1 MAQNPDIN
9 LSNATRANLLSLT
22 RTTDLIA
29 RTQERLSTG
38 LKVNSAIDDAIAF
51 FQARSLSDRA
61 SDLSLLK
68 STIDLSI
75 NTVETSNDG
84 IESIVGIV
92 EQMKGLA
99 LSSKADND
107 LANRSKAA
115 VQFNDL
121 RTQIDNLANDASFRG
136 TNIIKGSPANLKV
149 TFSEDG
155 SSFLTVSGI
164 ASDSSGLSLT
174 TSASNW
180 DTDANIDLAIN
191 DLDSAL
197 STLRSTAAS
206 LGSTASVLTLR
217 LDFTKNLINSLED
230 GSSKLVNADLNEE
243 SANLLTLQTRQQLGT
258 IGLSIA
264 QQSEQSILRLF

>member
-1 MAQNPDIN
+1 MANDVN
-9 LSNATRANLLSLT
+9 LSGATRTNLLALQ

-61 SDLSLLK
+61 GDLSVLK
-68 STIDLSI
+68 DDIDQGVSA
-75 NTVETSNDG
+75 VETAVAG
-84 IESIVGIV
+84 IEAISDIV
-92 EQMKGLA
+92 EQMKGIA
-99 LSSKADND
+99 LSAKSDADTT
-107 LANRSKAA
+107 NRSKAA
-115 VQFNDL
+115 IQFNDL
-121 RTQIDNLANDASFRG
+121 RNQLNNLANDASY
-136 TNIIKGSPANLKV
+136 KGNNLLKASPANLKV

-155 SSFLTVSGI
+155 SSTLTISGV
-164 ASDSSGLSLT
+164 ASDASGLSI
-174 TSASNW
+174 AAAVNNFGA
-180 DTDANIDLAIN
+180 DANIDTAIN

-197 STLRSTAAS
+197 TTLRSTAS
-206 LGSTASVLTLR
+206 TLGSNASVLSLR
-217 LDFTKNLINSLED
+217 LDFTANLINSLEE
-230 GSSKLVNADLNEE
+230 GAAKLINADLNEE

>member
-1 MAQNPDIN
+1 MANPDIN
-9 LSNATRANLLSLT
+9 LSTATRTNLLSLT

-61 SDLSLLK
+61 SDLTLLK
-68 STIDLSI
+68 SAIDLSI
-75 NTVETSNDG
+75 NTVEVAATG
-84 IESIVGIV
+84 IESITGVI

-99 LSSKADND
+99 LAAKSDSST
-107 LANRSKAA
+107 ANRLAA
-115 VQFNDL
+115 ATQFNDL
-121 RTQIDNLANDASFRG
+121 RNQIDNLSNDASFKG
-136 TNIIKGSPANLKV
+136 SNLIKGDGPNNLKV

-155 SSFLTVSGI
+155 SSSLTVSGI
-164 ASDSSGLSLT
+164 SSDASGLSVT
-174 TSASNW
+174 TAAGAW
-180 DTDANIDLAIN
+180 ATDGNIDLAIN

-197 STLRSTAAS
+197 STLRSTAS
-206 LGSTASVLTLR
+206 NLGSNAAVLSLR
-217 LDFTKNLINSLED
+217 LDFTKNLINSLSE

>member
-1 MAQNPDIN
+1 MSNPDIN
-9 LSNATRANLLSLT
+9 LSTATRTNLLSLT

-61 SDLSLLK
+61 SDLTLLK
-68 STIDLSI
+68 SAIDLSI
-75 NTVETSNDG
+75 NTVEVAAIG
-84 IESIVGIV
+84 IESITGVI

-99 LSSKADND
+99 LAAKSDSSV
-107 LANRSKAA
+107 ANRSRAA

-121 RTQIDNLANDASFRG
+121 RNQIDNLSNDASFKG
-136 TNIIKGSPANLKV
+136 SNLIKGLTPNNLKV

-155 SSFLTVSGI
+155 SSSLTVSGI
-164 ASDSSGLSLT
+164 SSDASGLSVI
-174 TSASNW
+174 AAANAW
-180 DTDANIDLAIN
+180 ADDANIDFAIN

-197 STLRSTAAS
+197 STLRSTAQN
-206 LGSTASVLTLR
+206 LGSNAAVLSLR
-217 LDFTKNLINSLED
+217 LDFTKNLINSLSE